1 MAASGDQPV
10 SAQNLA
16 AALGV
21 ERSGGIGSQPVSVD
35 NLKAALGEFGGTGKV
50 LYSGT
55 PSQSVTLS
63 EDPTA
68 YDALVIVAVQ
78 NMEYFTF
85 ASTNKPFQTVPFLM
99 EGVES
104 TISGD
109 WVSNP
114 AYHAASI
121 TVTRTGLTLASKSS
135 IQRITL
141 VIGIDFTT

>member
-35 NLKAALGEFGGTGKV
+35 NLKAALSEMGGGKV

-55 PSQSVTLS
+55 PAQSVVLS
-63 EDPTA
+63 EDPTV

-78 NMEYFTF
+78 NNEHFTF
-85 ASTNKPFQTVPFLM
+85 ASTNKPYQQVPFLM
-99 EGVES
+99 EGVET
-104 TISGD
+104 TIRGD
-109 WVSNP
+109 WVSSP
-114 AYHAASI
+114 SYSSAAI
-121 TVTRTGLTLASKSS
+121 IVTRSGLTLTSKAY

-141 VIGIDFTT
+141 VIGINFTT